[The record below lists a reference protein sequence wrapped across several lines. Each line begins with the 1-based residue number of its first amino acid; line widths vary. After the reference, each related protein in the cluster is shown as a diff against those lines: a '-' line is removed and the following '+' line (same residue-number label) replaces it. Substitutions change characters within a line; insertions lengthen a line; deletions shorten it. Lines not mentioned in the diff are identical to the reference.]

1 MLSPNFVSTVWERNF
16 QGTKVPWSESS
27 WTFRSTGTYVPGNDS
42 STGTKIPFVDFS
54 LPGTKVQRNEKSR
67 YPSYREDCPATLAI
81 MLVGSLVYGL
91 FAPLHFHSRKRKVYR
106 WNFRSL
112 EHSLLGTLAPVELLF
127 LESERS
133 KNFRSLEYSFPWN
146 FRSSGVNVP
155 RTFIPWHFCSGLEL
169 SFLQRE

>member
-1 MLSPNFVSTVWERNF
+1 MGRKKYAYGQIAVMLSPNFVSTVWERNF

-67 YPSYREDCPATLAI
+67 YPSYREDCFATLAI

-112 EHSLLGTLAPVELLF
+112 EHSLLGTLAPVELC
-127 LESERS
+127 
-133 KNFRSLEYSFPWN
+133 
-146 FRSSGVNVP
+146 SSRANVP
-155 RTFIPWHFCSGLEL
+155 RTFAHWNIRSRGTFAPQE
-169 SFLQRE
+169 